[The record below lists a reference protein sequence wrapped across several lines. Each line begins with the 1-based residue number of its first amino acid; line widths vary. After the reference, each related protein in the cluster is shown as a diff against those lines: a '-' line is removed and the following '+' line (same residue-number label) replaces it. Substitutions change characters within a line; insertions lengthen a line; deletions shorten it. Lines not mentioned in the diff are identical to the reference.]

1 MNKSVTL
8 RDFVTSALV
17 DINEA
22 VKDATRKGVQISYQ
36 EYETGKHPSL
46 KPIEFDIAIEL
57 TESQGKNSNIGGGLQ
72 LSVLNIGL
80 DKSGE
85 KKSDSR
91 NVNRIKFAV
100 DVFLGMADPEKEDD

>member
-8 RDFVTSALV
+8 RGFVTSALV

-22 VKDATRKGVQISYQ
+22 VKDATRKGVQISYKQ
-36 EYETGKHPSL
+36 YKSGKYPTV

-57 TESQGKNSNIGGGLQ
+57 TESQGKNSNIGGSLQ
-72 LSVLNIGL
+72 LSVLNISL

-85 KKSDSR
+85 KKLDTK

-100 DVFLGMADPEKEDD
+100 DVFLGMDDPEKEDD